1 MVSEIQLRFNY
12 RLPIT
17 ASWCIMM
24 HLLVMRLNAFDY
36 KMFVLLMM
44 APTKHLSMRSSKK
57 KRNAVTD
64 TGIAD
69 AAESTN
75 GNDDTVRSDQ
85 GWRQIRIS
93 ICQIH
98 GSSTYIPIHTH
109 LHTRYKVW
117 ILLCTSYYVWPSA
130 MQITSSYVGAK
141 ILPLSAAVSILPHT
155 GWI

>member
-1 MVSEIQLRFNY
+1 
-12 RLPIT
+12 
-17 ASWCIMM
+17 MM

-64 TGIAD
+64 DTGIAG

-85 GWRQIRIS
+85 G
-93 ICQIH
+93 
-98 GSSTYIPIHTH
+98 
-109 LHTRYKVW
+109 
-117 ILLCTSYYVWPSA
+117 
-130 MQITSSYVGAK
+130 
-141 ILPLSAAVSILPHT
+141 
-155 GWI
+155 